1 MSLIKPYFGD
11 SRVRKLSE
19 GGISV
24 TFPSKILGIT
34 YLRIVFME
42 WVNFFKFLY
51 WEEIPIFVFVVKFS
65 SWELCYKITEF

>member
-1 MSLIKPYFGD
+1 MSLNKPYFGD

-24 TFPSKILGIT
+24 TFPNKILGIT

-51 WEEIPIFVFVVKFS
+51 
-65 SWELCYKITEF
+65 